1 MILTTLV
8 NLFETQRSS
17 IVGYSFLG
25 TSSIV
30 LFGLLVNRF
39 YTALDAITDV
49 QDTQKVATVK
59 INIP

>member
-1 MILTTLV
+1 MLV

-17 IVGYSFLG
+17 IVGYSFPG

-30 LFGLLVNRF
+30 FLGLLVNRL